1 MGFFDRSSSSSTTQ
15 NFTEVVTPTSGAQ
28 DGSLSIAAA
37 GDINYSSLDAG
48 AIGGALDLAGGSVAA
63 VSEFAGASL
72 DQLGAS
78 LSAALESAFSFASES
93 LGVVE
98 RVSSD
103 ALDFQNDALETSI
116 AAVGSVAEESQ
127 FLVGE
132 AQSGGA
138 QRLLYFGAAALV
150 ALIILAKVV
159 K

>member
-1 MGFFDRSSSSSTTQ
+1 MGLFGGDSSSSQTT
-15 NFTEVVTPTSGAQ
+15 NVRTSNVGAEE
-28 DGSLSIAAA
+28 GAIAAE
-37 GDINYSSLDAG
+37 GSTINVLDAG
-48 AIGGALDLAGGSVAA
+48 AVGGALDVAGGSVAA

-78 LSAALESAFSFASES
+78 LSASLESAFTFASES
-93 LGVVE
+93 LGAVE
-98 RVSSD
+98 RTASA
-103 ALDFQNDALETSI
+103 ALDFQNDALSESI

-150 ALIILAKVV
+150 ALILLAKVV